1 MGVSDTARAAP
12 AIAGSDPRE
21 LSCLPADG
29 SRIAQNP
36 TSQQAKTSANVAQVE
51 SIPLGMIRELFVV
64 SITLALGF
72 GLNSL
77 HAAQLGDDA
86 AVIGEFRCF
95 RAAAR
100 TAGECAR
107 DLREILGESRT

>member
-1 MGVSDTARAAP
+1 MILQKEARLAEGAAGLGECSCLGGEN
-12 AIAGSDPRE
+12 GSDHIVPRPKNQPPC
-21 LSCLPADG
+21 SPAAG
-29 SRIAQNP
+29 IR
-36 TSQQAKTSANVAQVE
+36 
-51 SIPLGMIRELFVV
+51 LGMIRELFAE

-77 HAAQLGDDA
+77 HAAQQGDDA